1 MATVGGLSS
10 LGGYPSPAVQ
20 SLARSQSVRGPH
32 PSKLKA
38 EFEQDLAQS
47 GLKANVSTDEL
58 LTSIQSSIKSA
69 IKDPSND
76 GKDFLQVIQSA
87 VQKTLEEN
95 GVDTE
100 KLTSLLQTDAPD
112 QAGLPA
118 FGHHGPPPSLDQT
131 LLDLDFSEAEKDF
144 DDKKVKGASQ
154 DIGGRLGGSV
164 PSGDSFDAAEVASQF
179 KRLIADLIKSLP
191 SGSALDVQ
199 A

>member
-1 MATVGGLSS
+1 MAAIGGLSS
-10 LGGYPSPAVQ
+10 VGGYPSPAIQ
-20 SLARSQSVRGPH
+20 SLTRSQSVRGPH
-32 PSKLKA
+32 PSKLQA
-38 EFEQDLAQS
+38 AFEQDLAQS

-76 GKDFLQVIQSA
+76 GKDFLQVIQAA

-100 KLTSLLQTDAPD
+100 KLTSLLQADAPD

-118 FGHHGPPPSLDQT
+118 HGRHGPPPPIDQT
-131 LLDLDFSEAEKDF
+131 LFDLDFSEVEQES
-144 DDKKVKGASQ
+144 DDKKAKATSN
-154 DIGGRLGGSV
+154 DLGGQQGNLV
-164 PSGDSFDAAEVASQF
+164 QNGDSFDVADVASHF
-179 KRLIADLIKSLP
+179 KRLITDLIKSLP
-191 SGSALDVQ
+191 SGSALDVH